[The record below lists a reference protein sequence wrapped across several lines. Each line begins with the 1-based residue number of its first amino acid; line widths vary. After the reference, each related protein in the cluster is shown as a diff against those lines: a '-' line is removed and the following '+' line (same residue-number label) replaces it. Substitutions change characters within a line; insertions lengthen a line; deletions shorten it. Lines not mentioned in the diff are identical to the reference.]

1 MRSELHHPK
10 QCGNPFI
17 SGIVHAVADIAS
29 ALMLLG
35 DLIASKTHTVKKS
48 DHSEP
53 PDVAGTPQAA

>member
-1 MRSELHHPK
+1 MRSELHHDSKPS
-10 QCGNPFI
+10 NSPI
-17 SGIVHAVADIAS
+17 SGIVQVITEVAS

-53 PDVAGTPQAA
+53 LDAAPAFQPV

>member
-1 MRSELHHPK
+1 MRSELHHP
-10 QCGNPFI
+10 QQRGNPFI

-35 DLIASKTHTVKKS
+35 DPIASKTHTLKKS

-53 PDVAGTPQAA
+53 PDVAVQPV

>member
-1 MRSELHHPK
+1 MRSELHHVS
-10 QCGNPFI
+10 QTCNPII
-17 SGIVHAVADIAS
+17 SGIVQVVAEVAN

-53 PDVAGTPQAA
+53 PDVAAVMQPI